1 MVTRDDVLD
10 RALRHLNVDPTAS
23 MGAIAE
29 AAGVSRATVHRHF
42 DSREAL
48 VRELC
53 DRSLDRWEESQVAAG
68 IVAAT
73 TAQDAELCRAALD
86 RLISAYVDDAED
98 FGFALTDCFID
109 VDPDLRSRTETLFE
123 LDIAFLV
130 TAQEQGVVRRD
141 LPARW
146 LGHTLYGLSVAARD
160 ALRNGDVARRDLDAM
175 VRTTFLDGA
184 SA

>member
-10 RALRHLNVDPTAS
+10 GALRHLNVDPTAS

-53 DRSLDRWEESQVAAG
+53 GRSLDRWEESQLAAG
-68 IVAAT
+68 TAEAT
-73 TAQDAELCRAALD
+73 AAQDVELCRAALD
-86 RLISAYVDDAED
+86 CLISAYVTDAED
-98 FGFALTDCFID
+98 FGFALTDCFVD
-109 VDPDLRSRTETLFE
+109 VDPELRTRTEALFE
-123 LDIAFLV
+123 LDVAFLA
-130 TAQEQGVVRRD
+130 TAQEVGVLRRD

-146 LGHTLYGLSVAARD
+146 IGHTLYGLSVAARD
-160 ALRNGDVARRDLDAM
+160 ALRNGDVARRDLDAL